1 VCLLCILYAPVPAVY
16 YRYIVSHWYIDA
28 GHKALCPVSACTK
41 LWWPFGR
48 SHFLAW
54 GFLRVSETP
63 SVTTG
68 NEHSLGTGNPATEGA
83 LSEDPR
89 SGRVARAPTA
99 VAATGVP
106 FSKQWA
112 TGTEIDQE
120 MNLPPNALGTNWLP
134 KYCPSRGCERSAGKL
149 GGGRGGGAREPDRR
163 VAIVRSKGARR
174 GKIRHPA
181 ARRQLMVGMR
191 LARALPPMLLALA
204 SPLQAGEPHDWVAP
218 RTNPL
223 KNLPALPTVHH
234 SYGNCQVGSAP
245 APNVPCPFPV
255 DSTNEMQLDYAR
267 ITHAWSVEIALGGD
281 CCPGG
286 M

>member
-1 VCLLCILYAPVPAVY
+1 VKTSKIL
-16 YRYIVSHWYIDA
+16 H
-28 GHKALCPVSACTK
+28 
-41 LWWPFGR
+41 
-48 SHFLAW
+48 
-54 GFLRVSETP
+54 
-63 SVTTG
+63 
-68 NEHSLGTGNPATEGA
+68 
-83 LSEDPR
+83 
-89 SGRVARAPTA
+89 APTY
-99 VAATGVP
+99 TH
-106 FSKQWA
+106 
-112 TGTEIDQE
+112 TH
-120 MNLPPNALGTNWLP
+120 LRALRPTPDPTITLLWP
-134 KYCPSRGCERSAGKL
+134 
-149 GGGRGGGAREPDRR
+149 GGRGGGAREPDRR